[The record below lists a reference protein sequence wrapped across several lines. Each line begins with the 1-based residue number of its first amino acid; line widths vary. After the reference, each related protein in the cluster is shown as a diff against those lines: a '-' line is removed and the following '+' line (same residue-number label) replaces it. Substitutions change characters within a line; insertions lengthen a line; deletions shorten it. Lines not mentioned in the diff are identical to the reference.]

1 MEPQLEFQEKGLL
14 SHPFSKPGQ
23 GWGTEQNLSDCGGHT
38 IVYIDGSAG
47 DLVA

>member
-23 GWGTEQNLSDCGGHT
+23 GWAPSKTFPIVDT